1 LSRYKTL
8 DYAESDGVAWV
19 TLNRPEVHNAFT
31 GEMCQEI
38 HQCWR
43 ELRANDDVRAIVLT
57 GAGDKAFC
65 AGFDRSE
72 LENTHSMTG
81 VVRGPEDQGQVS
93 ADSPLLT
100 NDPGDL
106 IPPKTAAQLW
116 KPVIAAVNGMC
127 CAGAFYLLGEVEFII
142 AAEHATF
149 FDPHVSYGMPAVYE
163 SMMLLQ
169 RMPIGEVMRLALTG
183 VNERM
188 SAQRAHSVGLV
199 QEVVPAGRLR
209 ETAQEIA
216 AQIAAQPPLAV
227 QATVRAVW
235 YAQDLGY
242 RQSLDVAKTLSMT
255 GNSGDTMSGG
265 QQLFRSGQRPEWR
278 LR

>member
-1 LSRYKTL
+1 MPEYKTL
-8 DYAESDGVAWV
+8 AYAEEDGVARV
-19 TLNRPEVHNAFT
+19 TLNRPEIHNAFD

-38 HQCWR
+38 HDCWR
-43 ELRANDDVRAIVLT
+43 DIRANDDVRAIVLT

-72 LENTHSMTG
+72 LENTHAMTG
-81 VVRGPEDQGQVS
+81 KVRGPEDQGQVS
-93 ADSPLLT
+93 AYNPQHT

-127 CAGAFYLLGEVEFII
+127 CAGAFYLLGEADIVI
-142 AAEHATF
+142 AAENATF

-169 RMPIGEVMRLALTG
+169 RMPIGEVLRVALTG

-188 SAQRAHSVGLV
+188 SAERAHSIGLV
-199 QEVVPAGRLR
+199 QEVVPADRLQD
-209 ETAQEIA
+209 TAQTLA

-227 QATVRAVW
+227 QSTVRAVW

-242 RQSLDVAKTLSMT
+242 RQAMDVAKTLSTMANDTDPMT
-255 GNSGDTMSGG
+255 SG
-265 QQLFRSGQRPEWR
+265 QQLFRSGQRPRWR